1 MVPLDLDTLDSGS
14 GVGLV
19 GGGGTVTG
27 REAVATAIDVA
38 DQDVHSVVVGKLT
51 QFGAKRLG

>member
-1 MVPLDLDTLDSGS
+1 MVPLNVYTLDSGS
-14 GVGLV
+14 GAGLV

-27 REAVATAIDVA
+27 REAVAAAIDMA
-38 DQDVHSVVVGKLT
+38 DQYVHSIVVGKLT